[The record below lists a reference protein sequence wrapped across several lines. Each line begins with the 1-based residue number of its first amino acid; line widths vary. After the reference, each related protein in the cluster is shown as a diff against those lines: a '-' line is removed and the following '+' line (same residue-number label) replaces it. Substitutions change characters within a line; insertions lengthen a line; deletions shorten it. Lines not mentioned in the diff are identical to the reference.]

1 MTLLKPAFLTLIG
14 TLAFS
19 SQAQVNDTIPIIM
32 EVDSAAA
39 YDEEMPPPPMI
50 EEMMDGD
57 YGDYAVTEAPAVE
70 EPLFLFNEFS
80 NKTIAKLEASPDKP
94 ARYPGGIGAMNT
106 ELQENLSLPYNYTS
120 KARYVIVQVTVG
132 KDSML
137 YNPKI
142 LHTEGSEYTRNAK
155 DAIQALSKRFIPAT
169 KAGKAV
175 DSILLIPIRFETAT
189 KRKEANH

>member
-1 MTLLKPAFLTLIG
+1 MKPIKLFAIALLSFFAN
-14 TLAFS
+14 S
-19 SQAQVNDTIPIIM
+19 VNAQIYDTIPMI
-32 EVDSAAA
+32 EVDTTAA
-39 YDEEMPPPPMI
+39 YDEEMPPPVPVM

-57 YGDYAVTEAPAVE
+57 YGDYAIEAAPAEE
-70 EPLFLFNEFS
+70 EPIFFFNEF
-80 NKTIAKLEASPDKP
+80 NTKTIAKLEASPDKA

-106 ELQENLSLPYNYTS
+106 EIQENLSLPYNYTS

-132 KDSML
+132 KDSIL

-155 DAIQALSKRFIPAT
+155 DAVQSLSKRFIPAT

-189 KRKEANH
+189 KRTNIH

>member
-1 MTLLKPAFLTLIG
+1 MKPIKLFAIAVIGFLANT
-14 TLAFS
+14 AN
-19 SQAQVNDTIPIIM
+19 AQSKDSLPYIQYDTT
-32 EVDSAAA
+32 AA

-57 YGDYAVTEAPAVE
+57 YGDYAIEAAPAEE
-70 EPLFLFNEFS
+70 EPIFFFNEF
-80 NKTIAKLEASPDKP
+80 NTKTIAKLEASPDKA
-94 ARYPGGIGAMNT
+94 ARYPGGISAMNT

-155 DAIQALSKRFIPAT
+155 DAIQSLSKRFIPAT

-175 DSILLIPIRFETAT
+175 DSIILIPIRFETAT
-189 KRKEANH
+189 KRTNIH

>member
-1 MTLLKPAFLTLIG
+1 MKPIKLFAIALLSFFANT
-14 TLAFS
+14 AN
-19 SQAQVNDTIPIIM
+19 SQVRDSIPMI
-32 EVDSAAA
+32 EVDSAAV
-39 YDEEMPPPPMI
+39 YDEEMPPPVM
-50 EEMMDGD
+50 EEMIDGD
-57 YGDYAVTEAPAVE
+57 YGDYGEYAVEAAPAME
-70 EPLFLFNEFS
+70 EPLVFFNEF
-80 NKTIAKLEASPDKP
+80 NTKTIAKLEANPDKA
-94 ARYPGGIGAMNT
+94 ARYPGGFGAMNA

-132 KDSML
+132 KDSIL

-155 DAIQALSKRFIPAT
+155 DAIQSLSKRFIPAT

-189 KRKEANH
+189 KRTNIH